1 MKKTLYTIYA
11 LILITFL
18 FGCISLRRTSC
29 PVNDKAFYYKRAG
42 VKPPKAFMRWGN
54 R

>member
-11 LILITFL
+11 LIMIISL
-18 FGCISLRRTSC
+18 FGCIGYRYTSC
-29 PVNDKAFYYKRAG
+29 PVNDKAFFYKKAG
-42 VKPPKAFMRWGN
+42 VKPTKAYMRWGN